1 MDLLAFHD
9 TRQTDLQNFQTHY
22 ADLKT
27 EYSTAI
33 SAAIQEPDAASQ
45 NALIQKVL
53 SLNQNMTEQIRGILG
68 ILSKGTTQIDTAT
81 MDSLTDDLVKYQ
93 RQYSDLKKSMDK
105 LQTLK
110 MIQATTQS
118 NLAIAMTSYHVYLFA
133 LCILCLAVIMLA
145 IRAAWTTSI
154 ATTIKQGF
162 TQAVGGR

>member
-22 ADLKT
+22 SDLKAQ
-27 EYSTAI
+27 YSAAV
-33 SAAIQEPDAASQ
+33 SAAIQEPDPASQ

-53 SLNQNMTEQIRGILG
+53 SLNQNMTDEIRGILG
-68 ILSKGTTQIDTAT
+68 ILSKGTSEIDTAT
-81 MDSLTDDLVKYQ
+81 MDSLTEDLVKYQ
-93 RQYSDLKKSMDK
+93 KQYGDLKKNMDK

-118 NLAIAMTSYHVYLFA
+118 NLSIAMTSYTVYLIA
-133 LCILCLAVIMLA
+133 LCVLCLAVIMLA
-145 IRAAWTTSI
+145 IRAAWTTSLV
-154 ATTIKQGF
+154 TTVKQGI

>member
-22 ADLKT
+22 SQLKT

-33 SAAIQEPDAASQ
+33 SAAIQEPDPASQ

-53 SLNQNMTEQIRGILG
+53 SLNQNMTGEIRNILG
-68 ILSKGTTQIDTAT
+68 ILSRGTAEIDTAT
-81 MDSLTDDLVKYQ
+81 MDSLTADLVKYQ
-93 RQYSDLKKSMDK
+93 KQYDDMKKSMDK

-118 NLAIAMTSYHVYLFA
+118 NLAIAMTSYTVYLVA

-145 IRAAWTTSI
+145 IRAAWTTSL
-154 ATTIKQGF
+154 ATTVKQGI

>member
-1 MDLLAFHD
+1 MDLLAFQD

-22 ADLKT
+22 SELKT
-27 EYSTAI
+27 QYSTAI
-33 SAAIQEPDAASQ
+33 SAAIQEPNPASQ

-53 SLNQNMTEQIRGILG
+53 SLNQNMTEQIRSILG
-68 ILSKGTTQIDTAT
+68 ILSKGTTEIDTAT
-81 MDSLTDDLVKYQ
+81 MDSLTEDLVKYQ
-93 RQYSDLKKSMDK
+93 KQYADLKKSMDK

-118 NLAIAMTSYHVYLFA
+118 NLAIAMTSYNVYLFA

-145 IRAAWTTSI
+145 IRASWTT
-154 ATTIKQGF
+154 TLVDTVKQGI

>member
-9 TRQTDLQNFQTHY
+9 TRRTDLQNFQTHY
-22 ADLKT
+22 AELKT
-27 EYSTAI
+27 QYSTAV
-33 SAAIQEPDAASQ
+33 SAAIQESDPASQ
-45 NALIQKVL
+45 NGLIEKVL

-68 ILSKGTTQIDTAT
+68 ILSKGTTEIDTAT
-81 MDSLTDDLVKYQ
+81 MDSLTEDLVKYQ
-93 RQYSDLKKSMDK
+93 RQYADLKKSMDK

-118 NLAIAMTSYHVYLFA
+118 NLAMAMTAYNVYLFA

-145 IRAAWTTSI
+145 IRAAWTTSL
-154 ATTIKQGF
+154 ATTVKQGL

>member
-9 TRQTDLQNFQTHY
+9 TRQTDLQNFQTQY
-22 ADLKT
+22 AGLKT
-27 EYSTAI
+27 QYSAAI
-33 SAAIQEPDAASQ
+33 SAAIQEPDPASQ
-45 NALIQKVL
+45 NTLIQKVL

-68 ILSKGTTQIDTAT
+68 ILSKGTTEIDTAT
-81 MDSLTDDLVKYQ
+81 MDSLTEDLVKYQ
-93 RQYSDLKKSMDK
+93 RQYDDLKKSMDK

-118 NLAIAMTSYHVYLFA
+118 NLTIAMTSYNIYLFA

-145 IRAAWTTSI
+145 IRAAWTTSLVS
-154 ATTIKQGF
+154 TVKQGI

>member
-22 ADLKT
+22 SELKT

-33 SAAIQEPDAASQ
+33 SAAIQEPNPASQ

-68 ILSKGTTQIDTAT
+68 ILSKGTTDIDTAT
-81 MDSLTDDLVKYQ
+81 MDSLTADLVKYQ
-93 RQYSDLKKSMDK
+93 KQYDDMKKSMDK

-118 NLAIAMTSYHVYLFA
+118 NLAMAMTTYNIYLFA

-145 IRAAWTTSI
+145 IRAAWTTSL
-154 ATTIKQGF
+154 ATTVKQGF